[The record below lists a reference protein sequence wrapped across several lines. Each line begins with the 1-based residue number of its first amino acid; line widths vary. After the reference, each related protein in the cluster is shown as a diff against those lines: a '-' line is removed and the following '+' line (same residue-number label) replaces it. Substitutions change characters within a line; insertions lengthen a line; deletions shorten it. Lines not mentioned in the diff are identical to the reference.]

1 MIQETGKIIAI
12 DFDGTIVEHTYPIIG
27 KEMLF
32 AFATMKELQKKGHRL
47 ILWTYREGKRL
58 EDAVKFCSDNG
69 VEFFAVNKNYPAEI
83 EEGNY
88 SRKINADIFIDDR
101 NIGGFL
107 GWDKIW
113 QMLHPEGK
121 GFYHELQNEIAHLN
135 YQRNKKNWFKI
146 LRK

>member
-1 MIQETGKIIAI
+1 
-12 DFDGTIVEHTYPIIG
+12 
-27 KEMLF
+27 MLF

-47 ILWTYREGKRL
+47 ILWTYREGRCL
-58 EDAVKFCSDNG
+58 EDAVKFCSNNG
-69 VEFFAVNKNYPAEI
+69 VEFFAVNKNYPTET

-113 QMLHPEGK
+113 QMLHPESK
-121 GFYHELQNEIAHLN
+121 DFYHKLQNEIAHLN
-135 YQRNKKNWFKI
+135 YQRNKKKWFKI
-146 LRK
+146 SCK